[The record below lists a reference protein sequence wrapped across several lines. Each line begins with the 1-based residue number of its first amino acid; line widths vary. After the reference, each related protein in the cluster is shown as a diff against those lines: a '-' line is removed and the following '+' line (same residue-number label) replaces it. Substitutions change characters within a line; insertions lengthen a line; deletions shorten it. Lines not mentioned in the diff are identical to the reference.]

1 MTRSACENI
10 PFLNLKNKS
19 LSFHTNHDLRSR
31 DFSPSEVGGC
41 SSGSKYNHSKSFTIF
56 SCLPSYHLPSSL
68 PEATSPKRTKQNNT
82 TIDYAVFHIQTKEME
97 GLQSP
102 QSPTIC
108 QGSTF
113 PTWPKRTSSHPF
125 FSNHPAKPSQS
136 ILVERGIPWNGE
148 KFMKPSKCRWLWSV
162 FVQNNF
168 ILI

>member
-1 MTRSACENI
+1 MIWGVEISHH
-10 PFLNLKNKS
+10 LKWKVAVLGPS
-19 LSFHTNHDLRSR
+19 TITLS
-31 DFSPSEVGGC
+31 
-41 SSGSKYNHSKSFTIF
+41 
-56 SCLPSYHLPSSL
+56 HLPSSL
-68 PEATSPKRTKQNNT
+68 VDNLSLWLSGHISKAQSWTKQNNT

-97 GLQSP
+97 RLQSP

-108 QGSTF
+108 RGSTF

-148 KFMKPSKCRWLWSV
+148 KFMKPPKCRWLWSV

-168 ILI
+168 ILIDLIFFHVFIFVY